1 MPSKKSGKSPEE
13 IRRRYHLNVYIRAQ
27 EMHLLGSA
35 FPMDEVLVQ
44 PVILPPPVQINP
56 DSTVAS
62 SSQTHQQLPYL
73 PDWPEF
79 MAPYCVKPIPVRD
92 LLKGGKNVALIGLP
106 GTGKTFTLAYL
117 ASLIAKLDPSM
128 NFLGTPLPI
137 LLHARDLIEFP
148 RGAKPLDQIIDIT
161 LKYAPDL
168 PANILEG
175 LLIEAFTNN
184 SAVLLID
191 GLDELPRSLIN
202 DCYNIVDAIL
212 QQYPHIKVV
221 VTGPLDFLDGFL
233 SLNFAPLAMCFWNRP
248 TLYEYIKKISQAYFS
263 RFQPELTD
271 EEKEILTTTAFN
283 WISQHQPFA
292 RSPLEYTLQTVSIL
306 TGIETG
312 ATSFDILNKYIN
324 QMVPVP
330 ATRASLEVLAYQ
342 TIISENPVINKYE
355 IDHYVPELVQSDPE
369 TTPLPEG
376 AINARP
382 SKALALVSKKIILQ
396 QTLRGNIFFTHP
408 VFLGFLGSN
417 ALIRNGQ
424 CASIFSQPD
433 WSPKEI
439 ALKYLAH
446 MIDTTQYIH
455 MNEMDENAPL
465 YNKLFSIAHWLGESK
480 TGVIFRP
487 QVMRRLAQIVSS
499 ENQPFSIR
507 AKAMAGIVFANEKNI
522 TGLFRQYLTTGSTV
536 VKVLAA
542 YACGILQDPGLF
554 KELSALLSD
563 PDQHVRVAA
572 SSAIARW
579 DYPQAQDLTAR
590 ILVQADEYMRR
601 AAAEILTLNPV
612 EGMQTLLDG
621 TTHNDILV
629 RRACVYGL
637 GLIDKPWSRDA
648 LQKLQVEDGQWVIR
662 NTAAQ
667 AIENLNNIDAHMP
680 RQQPAPY
687 SAPWVINFSTQNGT
701 GISPTAS
708 PVPALLQVLHSGTD
722 EEKIGA
728 MDYLSNYFEE
738 GIVAKLYD
746 CIYGNEVAISE
757 YAIYYLWV
765 ISLSGVQLPSTKKYG
780 FG

>member
-1 MPSKKSGKSPEE
+1 MPSKSPRKSPEE
-13 IRRRYHLNVYIRAQ
+13 IRRRYHLTVYIRAQ
-27 EMHLLGSA
+27 EMHLLGAA
-35 FPMDEVLVQ
+35 FPLDELLVQ

-56 DSTVAS
+56 DSTNTS

-79 MAPYCVKPIPVRD
+79 MAPYCVKPIRVHD
-92 LLKGGKNVALIGLP
+92 LLRGGKNVALIGMP

-117 ASLIAKLDPSM
+117 ASLIAKLDPSL
-128 NFLGTPLPI
+128 NYLGTPLPV
-137 LLHARDLIEFP
+137 LLHARDLVEFS
-148 RGAKPLDQIIDIT
+148 RGSKPLDQIIDIT
-161 LKYAPDL
+161 LKYTPDL
-168 PANILEG
+168 PPNILET
-175 LLIEAFTNN
+175 LLIESFTNGT
-184 SAVLLID
+184 AVLLID

-202 DCYNIVDAIL
+202 ECYTIVDSIL
-212 QQYPHIKVV
+212 KQYPEIKVV
-221 VTGPLDFLDGFL
+221 VTGPLDYLDGFL
-233 SLNFAPLAMCFWNRP
+233 SLNFAPLAMSYWNKP
-248 TLYEYIKKISQAYFS
+248 SLHEFIKKFSLAYYT

-271 EEKEILTTTAFN
+271 EEKEILTTIAFN
-283 WISQHQPFA
+283 WISQHYPFS
-292 RSPLEYTLQTVSIL
+292 RSPLEYTLQAVSIL
-306 TGIETG
+306 TGLETG
-312 ATSFDILNKYIN
+312 STSFDILNKYIN

-342 TIISENPVINKYE
+342 TIISENPIINKYE

-369 TTPLPEG
+369 TTPLAEG

-396 QTLRGNIFFTHP
+396 QTLKGNIFFTHP

-424 CASIFSQPD
+424 CAAIFSQPD

-446 MIDTTQYIH
+446 LIDTTQYIN

-465 YNKLFSIAHWLGESK
+465 YSKLFSIAHWLGESK
-480 TGVIFRP
+480 QGIIFRP

-507 AKAMAGIVFANEKNI
+507 AKAMAGIVFSNEKNI
-522 TGLFRQYLTTGSTV
+522 AGLFRQYLTTGSTV

-542 YACGILQDPGLF
+542 YACGIIQDQTLF

-572 SSAIARW
+572 STAIARW
-579 DYPQAQDLTAR
+579 DMPQAQDLTAR
-590 ILVQADEYMRR
+590 ILIQADEYMRR
-601 AAAEILTLNPV
+601 AAAEVLTLNPV

-648 LQKLQVEDGQWVIR
+648 LSKLQLEDGQWVIR

-667 AIENLNNIDAHMP
+667 SLENLNNIDAHMP
-680 RQQPAPY
+680 KRQPAPY
-687 SAPWVINFSTQNGT
+687 TAPWVINFATQHGA
-701 GISPTAS
+701 GLSPNAS
-708 PVPALLQVLHSGTD
+708 PVMTLLQVLNSGTD

-728 MDYLSNYFEE
+728 MEYLSSYFEE
-738 GIVAKLYD
+738 GIIAKLYD

-757 YAIYYLWV
+757 YAIYYLWI

-780 FG
+780 FA